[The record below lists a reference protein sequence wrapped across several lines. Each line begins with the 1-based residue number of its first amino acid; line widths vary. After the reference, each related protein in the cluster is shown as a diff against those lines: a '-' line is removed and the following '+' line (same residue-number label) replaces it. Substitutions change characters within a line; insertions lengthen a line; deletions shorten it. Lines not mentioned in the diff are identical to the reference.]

1 MLLPGQLD
9 GMEVGWRS
17 ARQHFCAGP
26 QRADHRIDEP
36 VRLDQAGTY
45 HRLLLVERTLHDL
58 DQPVELD
65 QELGK
70 CAVATARTKR
80 TLGHRC
86 VSLSS
91 SVHLLTRDLLE
102 ARQAYTIPQS
112 QRVDEVR
119 NGGQRFCRQLV
130 GHDAL

>member
-1 MLLPGQLD
+1 MLLAGQLD

-36 VRLDQAGTY
+36 VRLEQSGTY

-65 QELGK
+65 EEQGE
-70 CAVATARTKR
+70 CAVATAWTKR
-80 TLGHRC
+80 SLGHRC

-91 SVHLLTRDLLE
+91 SVHLLARDLQE
-102 ARQAYTIPQS
+102 ARQAYTIVQS
-112 QRVDEVR
+112 HGV
-119 NGGQRFCRQLV
+119 
-130 GHDAL
+130 